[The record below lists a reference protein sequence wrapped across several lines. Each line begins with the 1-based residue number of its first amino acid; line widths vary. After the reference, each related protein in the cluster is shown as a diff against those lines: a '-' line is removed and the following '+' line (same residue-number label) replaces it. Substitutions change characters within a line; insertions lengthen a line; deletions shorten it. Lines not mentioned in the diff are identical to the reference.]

1 MNDAA
6 ADVSMDAGAAK
17 TREVSVRDL
26 LRITNF
32 RWLWLG
38 QLISDFGDAITQL
51 TLVLLINRVTGGSTS
66 AIANLLIALALPH
79 ATVGL
84 VAGVFVDRWDR
95 KRVMIVSDLLR
106 GILVL
111 AFILVGV
118 HTDGGDNRLWLLYT
132 IAFLLSAV
140 GVFFTPARSAI
151 IPNVVPQEG
160 LLAANTLSQ
169 TSMVGVRVVGTA
181 AAGVLVGVLG
191 VFGPAFVI
199 DAITYFVSMLLIS
212 RIALAPKAERLEKV
226 AEPVARSGA
235 AETRAILREMRSG
248 FTLIA
253 GSRILVG
260 TLVAIAVT
268 MLGLGAVN
276 VLMAPMVVND
286 LSVSETWFG
295 AIEFAQVAGMVLSG
309 ALVTVLAARLKPTH
323 IVSAGLMGL
332 ALGVG
337 LLATIQTVWHLF
349 PLLFFVGLLVTP
361 TNSAISTLIQTE
373 VQDEARGRISAA
385 AGAIVQVASLL
396 SMFAAGGLAAL
407 IGVRMVFVV
416 GGLITLLAGMLS
428 AWIFRG
434 YMPKPELETALALQE
449 A

>member
-1 MNDAA
+1 MSDSADA
-6 ADVSMDAGAAK
+6 VSVDAVDAK
-17 TREVSVRDL
+17 ASEVGVRDL
-26 LRITNF
+26 LRIANF

-51 TLVLLINRVTGGSTS
+51 TLVLLINRMTGGSTS

-118 HTDGGDNRLWLLYT
+118 QTDGADNRLWLLYT

-140 GVFFTPARSAI
+140 GAFFTPARSAI
-151 IPNVVPQEG
+151 IPNVAPQEG

-191 VFGPAFVI
+191 VFAPAFVI
-199 DAITYFVSMLLIS
+199 DAITYFVSMWMIS
-212 RIALAPKAERLEKV
+212 RIALAPKAGQPAKT
-226 AEPVARSGA
+226 AEPAARSGA
-235 AETRAILREMRSG
+235 AEARHFARNAQRLYVDRQFAHSGGYAGGYCGDHVGIGRGQRAD
-248 FTLIA
+248 
-253 GSRILVG
+253 
-260 TLVAIAVT
+260 
-268 MLGLGAVN
+268 GAHGGERPAR
-276 VLMAPMVVND
+276 L
-286 LSVSETWFG
+286 ETWFG

-309 ALVTVLAARLKPTH
+309 ALVTMLAARLKPTH

-332 ALGVG
+332 AVGVG
-337 LLATIQTVWHLF
+337 LLSTIQSVWHLF
-349 PLLFFVGLLVTP
+349 PLLFLLGCWSRP
-361 TNSAISTLIQTE
+361 PI
-373 VQDEARGRISAA
+373 RP
-385 AGAIVQVASLL
+385 
-396 SMFAAGGLAAL
+396 
-407 IGVRMVFVV
+407 
-416 GGLITLLAGMLS
+416 
-428 AWIFRG
+428 FRR
-434 YMPKPELETALALQE
+434 
-449 A
+449 